1 MSNITSAGNLSINQS
16 LSVGGDTVIGT
27 NSTNILTCN
36 STPTLNN
43 GLIINNGDINQNSTG
58 TIKSGSGGIISNC
71 DLLISNNKKF
81 TSGTGLCTFNGIIQC
96 NQNANLS

>member
-16 LSVGGDTVIGT
+16 LSVGGDTIIGT

-43 GLIINNGDINQNSTG
+43 GLTINGDINQNSTG
-58 TIKSGSGGIISNC
+58 TIKSGSGGIISNG
-71 DLLISNNKKF
+71 DVLISSNKKF
-81 TSGTGLCTFNGIIQC
+81 TSGTGLCTFNGPIQC